1 MGARPPRRRP
11 VEPSFPLIPAM
22 IAVVLAGFAVGGAI
36 SYAINREP
44 AVPAPSP
51 TSQLAVATLPLRSP
65 APLATPAKSPLSTPS
80 ASALPSPTPLA
91 AASPAPSL
99 APSPQATPEPAATA
113 SREPAPVPTL
123 SLRPTLRPPVATLS
137 PGVAAAAGD
146 EIDSPLGR
154 DAGGLVRR
162 YLGAL
167 IAGDETTAATALG
180 TEASSR
186 GLHLAEEEF
195 IDRSTRITGLRTHT
209 SGNSVTVE
217 TDIEATS
224 GSYFER
230 FLVERGPAGL
240 VIREHDFIKP

>member
-1 MGARPPRRRP
+1 MD
-11 VEPSFPLIPAM
+11 E
-22 IAVVLAGFAVGGAI
+22 
-36 SYAINREP
+36 
-44 AVPAPSP
+44 
-51 TSQLAVATLPLRSP
+51 
-65 APLATPAKSPLSTPS
+65 
-80 ASALPSPTPLA
+80 
-91 AASPAPSL
+91 
-99 APSPQATPEPAATA
+99 
-113 SREPAPVPTL
+113 
-123 SLRPTLRPPVATLS
+123 
-137 PGVAAAAGD
+137 
-146 EIDSPLGR
+146 EIDSSLGR

-167 IAGDETTAATALG
+167 IAGDETAAATALG
-180 TEASSR
+180 VDASR